1 MRRSFRSVLPQTD
14 STSRLP
20 LARNPLRLVASASLW
35 RAAWYLIGY
44 LVVGSL
50 LAAVA
55 LSAAATAASFAAVLL
70 GLPLLVAMARVV
82 RWCADVE
89 RHRLRQVCTEPVRGE
104 YPPVTASGV
113 LERALAPW
121 RQRVLWRD
129 LGYLAGL
136 WVPLAVLDTV
146 VLALWAWFL
155 GMITLPIWYW
165 IPWMQYQGHRLH
177 GYQLGFYFPHGPAGP
192 GTVGVF
198 IDTLPKALAAAVV
211 GLVAFGLLSYA
222 VVATARLHA
231 RVARALLRPPSDPLA
246 PVKDVLNRPGPLGSL
261 TDQVLTDRPPAA
273 S

>member
-1 MRRSFRSVLPQTD
+1 MRRSFSAVFPEAD

-20 LARNPLRLVASASLW
+20 LTANPLRLVASASPW
-35 RAAWYLIGY
+35 RAAWYLIGC

-50 LAAVA
+50 LFAVA
-55 LSAAATAASFAAVLL
+55 VGAAATAAPFAAVVIS
-70 GLPLLVAMARVV
+70 LPLLIAMARVV

-89 RHRLRQVCTEPVRGE
+89 RHRLRQVCTEPVHGE
-104 YPPVTASGV
+104 YPPVTAAG
-113 LERALAPW
+113 LFERAVAPW

-155 GMITLPIWYW
+155 GMITLPVWYW

-198 IDTLPKALAAAVV
+198 IDTLPKALAAAAV
-211 GLVAFGLLSYA
+211 GLAAFGLLNYA
-222 VVATARLHA
+222 LVGTARLHA
-231 RVARALLRPPSDPLA
+231 RVARAVLRPPSDPLA

-261 TDQVLTDRPPAA
+261 TDRSSSAG
-273 S
+273 